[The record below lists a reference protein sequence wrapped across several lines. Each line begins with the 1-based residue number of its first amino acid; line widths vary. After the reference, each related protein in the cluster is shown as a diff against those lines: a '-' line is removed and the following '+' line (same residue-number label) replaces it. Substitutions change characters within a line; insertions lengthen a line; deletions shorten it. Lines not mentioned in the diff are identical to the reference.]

1 VRNGEDGR
9 SGSGR
14 PVTEQDVA
22 LRCGGL
28 RGPLRRALN
37 VEGEENLMR
46 GARTAPPAFTGCDGS
61 SRAKRSDSEGEMKS
75 TRGVFRCRQVP
86 GSEPGEDG
94 KGRVE
99 RLKVEA
105 GAANQYA
112 ATRVRADP
120 AGTINFTRACPG
132 G

>member
-1 VRNGEDGR
+1 
-9 SGSGR
+9 
-14 PVTEQDVA
+14 
-22 LRCGGL
+22 
-28 RGPLRRALN
+28 LN
-37 VEGEENLMR
+37 
-46 GARTAPPAFTGCDGS
+46 
-61 SRAKRSDSEGEMKS
+61 RAKRSDSEGEMKS

-86 GSEPGEDG
+86 GSEPGKNG

-132 G
+132 GRPHGRERRSRYATDSREQNVGFGRWEATSTRETLERRVTYL